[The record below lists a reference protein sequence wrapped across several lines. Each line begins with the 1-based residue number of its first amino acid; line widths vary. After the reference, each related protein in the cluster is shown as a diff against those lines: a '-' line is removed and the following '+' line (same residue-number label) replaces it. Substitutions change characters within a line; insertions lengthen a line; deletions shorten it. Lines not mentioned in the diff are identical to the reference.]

1 MKVKVKVK
9 VKVELSYLGRGEKMS
24 NMQAWAAQPLMP
36 ASSKGYPESHVRS
49 RDVFTLSVLPPTK
62 SGFQV
67 QTTESCLDDR
77 KGKVTFDLA
86 CTSFKIYIVATVII
100 YCASS

>member
-1 MKVKVKVK
+1 MKVK

-36 ASSKGYPESHVRS
+36 ASFKGYPESHVRS

-62 SGFQV
+62 SGFQ
-67 QTTESCLDDR
+67 SSDDR
-77 KGKVTFDLA
+77 ILPRRPERKGN
-86 CTSFKIYIVATVII
+86 I
-100 YCASS
+100 